1 MSNDRFTLKPG
12 GWYALAMFPGY
23 IDEPYHSPIRVDAID
38 LDSTAATIR
47 LKFLNLAYAAGVQ
60 DFEIVGRILGWGP
73 EWLTFAPIDMP
84 ERLYVISGLTIRWM
98 ATHFPDIEPRG
109 LFDSQGEP
117 IDAGF
122 IALG

>member
-38 LDSTAATIR
+38 LDSNTETIR

-60 DFEIVGRILGWGP
+60 DFEIVGRVLGSGP

-84 ERLYVISGLTIRWM
+84 ERLYVIGRLTDSWM
-98 ATHFPDIEPRG
+98 ATHFPHIDRSG
-109 LFDSQGEP
+109 LFDDCGAP
-117 IDAGF
+117 VDRAF
-122 IALG
+122 AALG

>member
-38 LDSTAATIR
+38 LNSNTETIQ

-73 EWLTFAPIDMP
+73 EWLAFARLDMP
-84 ERLYVISGLTIRWM
+84 ERLYAISGLTDSWM
-98 ATHFPDIEPRG
+98 ERHFPHIDRSG
-109 LFDSQGEP
+109 LFDDRGAP
-117 IDAGF
+117 DGRAF
-122 IALG
+122 AALG